1 MTEDHDL
8 RALRFRVERLEHLV
22 VQVTCW
28 AACLLLVVGS
38 LLDYITAR
46 NGSDEQEVTPRLLTT
61 GFHAIG
67 YRNDEGDTDG
77 FTIAVGI
84 GFLGLMVVTLVVVWL
99 LLAIAAGSTSDR
111 TVRLL
116 GIALTLMLIGTAVA
130 GVFTLIGLG
139 SDDYTGYDVGWGIVV
154 FAAGGALCLALFS
167 RDLRRWWDP
176 ALAA

>member
-1 MTEDHDL
+1 MDTHDHDL

-22 VQVTCW
+22 VQLTCW

-38 LLDYITAR
+38 LLDYITTRDGA
-46 NGSDEQEVTPRLLTT
+46 DEQELTPRLLTT

-77 FTIAVGI
+77 FTIVAGI
-84 GFLGLMVVTLVVVWL
+84 GFLGLLVVTLVVVWL

-130 GVFTLIGLG
+130 GLFALLGLS
-139 SDDYTGYDVGWGIVV
+139 SDENDVGWGIVV
-154 FAAGGALCLALFS
+154 FAAGGALGLALFS